1 MSAILEGFQP
11 MVPAED
17 QSGVRIE
24 HVFTGASTMAPLPH
38 LVDAQRRSD
47 QRKGRDTWVL
57 VGSVPEETL
66 LINHLRSML
75 SSRAQEEGNNNNHDE
90 GRWGVRCTQDIEQLP
105 PDHDCFVVTTTEYML
120 IHLMTAKETT
130 PTQFSD
136 KMTFIIDLG
145 WGNLTMKAAYAYD
158 RLVRFVFDNKETS
171 SHLICTISSDMI
183 GPFNKDWVARKQDCK
198 VIMKDEVPPSITF
211 REETNEPLLAMDEII
226 EDLKRGKEGRAII
239 LMEHKDALRLETIG
253 PDLNDQCHFLSLSD
267 GPNQTLEGL
276 SNTSKH
282 IITNGVE
289 LTHLGNIPGATHLIL
304 YPFRQGLVWDRET
317 NQIAFQSSGFRRPKA
332 ELRYAMSCRD
342 MKEVPE
348 IHYLGPSR
356 FFNMLEDEPIDS
368 MVYTS
373 HFDNHV
379 LSSLS
384 LWPEFPV
391 TDLPLKIGRNP
402 DLIELRLH
410 WLICKGL
417 LEEDETRVPRR
428 AQMGLLRSYSFLKL
442 TLLGRTVSK
451 LVDPYITAI
460 DSAHAA
466 CLVGQLFVNMRKTS
480 AAVVD
485 AVCSLAVVLT
495 SRSGVTY
502 IDAAIKPEEG
512 FNSYMENPDSL
523 ASELCHRGAIWLAV
537 CVWHF
542 TLTNGLWKAA
552 TSPYLRVTNRV
563 GQSTRVNCDT
573 MVLWYEHT
581 FAWESVANKLEHL
594 FNKSDVK
601 VRYAGEEHKLSPEE
615 LLDVE
620 DMLVTAFMDKLA
632 FVFVPARD
640 GPFGYSMTTM
650 TELERPTDEQMRL
663 INLDKCW
670 EEDKAA
676 VGQDTP
682 GIYCI
687 FTHCRMQHA
696 GGRAVATPYD
706 LTYVSTEAVRRALD
720 RANVPMKDGCL
731 FSKIETDYKLDL

>member
-24 HVFTGASTMAPLPH
+24 HVFTGASTMSPLPH

-66 LINHLRSML
+66 LINHLRSIL
-75 SSRAQEEGNNNNHDE
+75 SNRAQEEGNNDNHDG

-120 IHLMTAKETT
+120 IHLMTAKKTT

-158 RLVRFVFDNKETS
+158 RLVRFVFDNKEIS
-171 SHLICTISSDMI
+171 SHLICTISSDMV
-183 GPFNKDWVARKQDCK
+183 GPFNRDWVARKQDCN

-211 REETNEPLLAMDEII
+211 WEETNEPLLAMDKII
-226 EDLKRGKEGRAII
+226 EDLKHGKEGRAII

-276 SNTSKH
+276 PNTSKH
-282 IITNGVE
+282 VITNGVE
-289 LTHLGNIPGATHLIL
+289 LTYLGNIPGATHLLL

-332 ELRYAMSCRD
+332 ELRYAMSWRGRGRA
-342 MKEVPE
+342 PE
-348 IHYLGPSR
+348 IHYLATSGL
-356 FFNMLEDEPIDS
+356 FDNLEEGPIDS

-384 LWPEFPV
+384 VWPEFPV
-391 TDLPLKIGRNP
+391 AKLPLRVGRNP
-402 DLIELRLH
+402 DLTELRLR
-410 WLICKGL
+410 WLVCKGL
-417 LEEDETRVPRR
+417 LEVDQTRGPHR
-428 AQMGLLRSYSFLKL
+428 APAGLVRFHNHLKL
-442 TLLGRTVSK
+442 TLLGRAVSK
-451 LVDPYITAI
+451 LVNPYITAI
-460 DSAHAA
+460 DSVHAA
-466 CLVGQLFVNMRKTS
+466 CLVGQLFLKTQRTS

-495 SRSGVTY
+495 SNRCVTH
-502 IDAAIKPEEG
+502 IDDVIKPKET
-512 FNSYMENPDSL
+512 FKSYTDNPKSL
-523 ASELCHRGAIWLAV
+523 ASEHCHRGTIWLAV

-542 TLTNGLWKAA
+542 TLTDDNWQAA
-552 TSPYLRVTNRV
+552 TNSMIRQTVDMRD
-563 GQSTRVNCDT
+563 STQANGRT
-573 MVLWYEHT
+573 LVLWYRPT
-581 FAWESVANKLEHL
+581 FEWEGVADRVKHL
-594 FNKSDVK
+594 FANCG
-601 VRYAGEEHKLSPEE
+601 VRVDYADAAHRLSPREVLE
-615 LLDVE
+615 VE
-620 DMLVTAFMDKLA
+620 DMLVTAFIDKLV
-632 FVFVPARD
+632 FVYVPARD
-640 GPFGYSMTTM
+640 GAFGYSMTTM
-650 TELERPTDEQMRL
+650 TELQRPSDEQMRL
-663 INLDKCW
+663 IDLEKCW

-676 VGQDTP
+676 VGHETS

-687 FTHCRMQHA
+687 FTHCRMIGA
-696 GGRAVATPYD
+696 GIRAVPQPYD
-706 LTYVSTEAVRRALD
+706 LTYVSTAAVRRALERINEPMVD
-720 RANVPMKDGCL
+720 RCL
-731 FSKIETDYKLDL
+731 FSKIETDYKVDL